1 MTTKIMK
8 QFKENPWTTGTA
20 LFIFLIIGVDV
31 IWRGI
36 HTEHSVL
43 AAVAVGLLKTTNSKK
58 EKTE

>member
-1 MTTKIMK
+1 MK